1 MENSL
6 TSWSVYRHISP
17 SGKVYI
23 GITSKDPKR
32 RWNYGHGYNHCIL
45 FKNAILK
52 YGWNNIKHEVV
63 FANLTETR
71 AKDLEVK
78 LIRHYKNLGISYNIT
93 DGGDGHLG
101 CSWTPSESTRELWSK
116 QRIGRTLSDDW
127 KSKISDSMKG
137 RVIPK
142 EVSKRGARR
151 AKEISS
157 ISIVQLTTTGEL
169 IKEWASIRE
178 AASTLG
184 ISSPRDI
191 IRCCR
196 GERKT
201 RLGFI
206 WKYKE
211 DYDAG

>member
-1 MENSL
+1 MEDSL
-6 TSWSVYRHISP
+6 DYWSVYRHTSP
-17 SGKVYI
+17 SGKVYV
-23 GITSKDPKR
+23 GITSKNPKR
-32 RWNYGHGYNHCIL
+32 RWAYGYGYNHCSA
-45 FKNAILK
+45 FRKAILK
-52 YGWNNIKHEVV
+52 YGWNKIKHEVL
-63 FANLTETR
+63 FTYLTESK
-71 AKDLEVK
+71 AKNLEVK

-101 CSWTPSESTRELWSK
+101 CSWNPSEDTRNLWSK
-116 QRIGRTLSDDW
+116 QRTGRILSDDW

-137 RVIPK
+137 RVISK
-142 EVSKRGARR
+142 EISRRGAKK

-157 ISIVQLTTTGEL
+157 IPIVQLTITGEL
-169 IKEWASIRE
+169 VKEWASIRE

-201 RLGFI
+201 RLGFV